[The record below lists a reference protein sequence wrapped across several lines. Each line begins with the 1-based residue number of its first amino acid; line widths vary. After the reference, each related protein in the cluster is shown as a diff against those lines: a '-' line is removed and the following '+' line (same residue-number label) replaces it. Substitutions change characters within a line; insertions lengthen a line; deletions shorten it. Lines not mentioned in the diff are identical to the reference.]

1 MNRRSLI
8 KRAGLAGVAATIAAP
23 AVHAQATVRWRLA
36 HSFPRSLDTIYG
48 TAETFAKL
56 VSDMS
61 GGKFIISIFSPG
73 ELVPALATLDAV
85 QNGTV
90 ECTHT
95 ASNFFAGKDETFA
108 FNGIPFSLNSRQMSA
123 WMFEGNGLKL
133 MREFYRNYGVIS
145 FPMGNTGAQMG
156 GWFRKEINSLGDL
169 KGLKMRVSGLVS
181 GSVYQRLGIVP
192 QTIAGG
198 DIYPALERGALDA
211 VEFTGPFD
219 DQKLGF
225 YKVAPYYYYP
235 GWHDGSPQLDLFVGL
250 KAYEALPGEYKAM
263 IEAAASHAHV
273 LMQAKYDARNPPA
286 LRQLVS
292 QGAKLHRFPQEVV
305 AAGYKEAMA
314 FYDEISAR
322 NANWKK
328 VYDDYAPFRA
338 DQNLWFSVAESSL
351 DIFTQSQRR

>member
-1 MNRRSLI
+1 MDRRSVI
-8 KRAGLAGVAATIAAP
+8 KSAGIAGVASAIAAP
-23 AVHAQATVRWRLA
+23 AVHAQTNVRWRLA
-36 HSFPRSLDTIYG
+36 HSFPKSLDTIYG
-48 TAETFAKL
+48 TAETFVKL

-61 GGKFIISIFSPG
+61 GGKFTIQLFAPG
-73 ELVPALATLDAV
+73 ELVPPLATLDAV
-85 QNGTV
+85 QAETV

-123 WMFEGNGLKL
+123 WIFEGNGLKL
-133 MREFYRNYGVIS
+133 MREFYRGYGVIN

-156 GWFRKEINSLGDL
+156 GWFRKEINSLNDL
-169 KGLKMRVSGLVS
+169 KGVKMRVSGLIA
-181 GSVYQRLGIVP
+181 GTVYQRLGIVP

-219 DQKLGF
+219 DEKLGF
-225 YKVAPYYYYP
+225 YKVAPHYYYP
-235 GWHDGSPQLDLFVGL
+235 GWHDGSPQLDLFVGM
-250 KAYEALPGEYKAM
+250 KAYEALPNEYKAM
-263 IEAAASHAHV
+263 LEAAASHAHI

-286 LRQLVS
+286 LRRLVA
-292 QGAKLHRFPQEVV
+292 QGAKLARFPQEVI

-314 FYDEISAR
+314 LYDEIAAKNPR
-322 NANWKK
+322 WKK

-338 DQNLWFSVAESSL
+338 DQNLWFSVAEASL
-351 DIFTQSQRR
+351 DQFTQSQRR

>member
-1 MNRRSLI
+1 
-8 KRAGLAGVAATIAAP
+8 
-23 AVHAQATVRWRLA
+23 
-36 HSFPRSLDTIYG
+36 
-48 TAETFAKL
+48 
-56 VSDMS
+56 
-61 GGKFIISIFSPG
+61 
-73 ELVPALATLDAV
+73 
-85 QNGTV
+85 
-90 ECTHT
+90 
-95 ASNFFAGKDETFA
+95 
-108 FNGIPFSLNSRQMSA
+108 
-123 WMFEGNGLKL
+123 

-156 GWFRKEINSLGDL
+156 GWFRKEINSLSDL

-181 GSVYQRLGIVP
+181 GTVYQRLGIVP

-225 YKVAPYYYYP
+225 YKVAPHYYYP

-250 KAYEALPGEYKAM
+250 KAYEALPSKYKSM
-263 IEAAASHAHV
+263 LEAAASHAHL

-286 LRQLVS
+286 LKQLVS
-292 QGAKLHRFPQEVV
+292 LGAKLHAFPREVV

-314 FYDEISAR
+314 YYDEISAK
-322 NANWKK
+322 NPNWKK

-338 DQNLWFSVAESSL
+338 DQNLWFSVSESSL
-351 DIFTQSQRR
+351 DLFTQSQRR

>member
-1 MNRRSLI
+1 MDRRSLI
-8 KRAGLAGVAATIAAP
+8 KRAGIAGVASAIAAP
-23 AVHAQATVRWRLA
+23 AVHAQTSVRWRLA
-36 HSFPRSLDTIYG
+36 HSFPKSLDTIYG
-48 TAETFAKL
+48 TAETFVKL

-61 GGKFIISIFSPG
+61 GGKFVIQIFGPG
-73 ELVPALATLDAV
+73 ELVPPLATLDAV
-85 QNGTV
+85 QAETV

-123 WMFEGNGLKL
+123 WIFEGNGLKL
-133 MREFYRNYGVIS
+133 MREFYRGYGVIN

-156 GWFRKEINSLGDL
+156 GWFRKEINSLNDL
-169 KGLKMRVSGLVS
+169 KGLKMRVSGLIA
-181 GSVYQRLGIVP
+181 GTVYQRIGIVP

-219 DQKLGF
+219 DEKLGF
-225 YKVAPYYYYP
+225 YKVAPHYYYP
-235 GWHDGSPQLDLFVGL
+235 GWHDGSPQLDLFVGM
-250 KAYEALPGEYKAM
+250 KAYEALPNEYKSM
-263 IEAAASHAHV
+263 LEAAATHAHV

-286 LRQLVS
+286 LRRLVAA
-292 QGAKLHRFPQEVV
+292 GAKLSRFPQEVV

-314 FYDEISAR
+314 FYDEIAAKNPR
-322 NANWKK
+322 WKK

-338 DQNLWFSVAESSL
+338 DQNLWFSVAEANL
-351 DIFTQSQRR
+351 DQFTQSQRR

>member
-1 MNRRSLI
+1 
-8 KRAGLAGVAATIAAP
+8 
-23 AVHAQATVRWRLA
+23 
-36 HSFPRSLDTIYG
+36 
-48 TAETFAKL
+48 
-56 VSDMS
+56 
-61 GGKFIISIFSPG
+61 
-73 ELVPALATLDAV
+73 
-85 QNGTV
+85 
-90 ECTHT
+90 
-95 ASNFFAGKDETFA
+95 
-108 FNGIPFSLNSRQMSA
+108 
-123 WMFEGNGLKL
+123 
-133 MREFYRNYGVIS
+133 
-145 FPMGNTGAQMG
+145 MGNTGAQMG

-181 GSVYQRLGIVP
+181 GAVYQRLGIVP

-225 YKVAPYYYYP
+225 YKVAPHYYYP

-292 QGAKLHRFPQEVV
+292 LGAKLHRFPTEVV
-305 AAGYKEAMA
+305 ATGYKEAMA
-314 FYDEISAR
+314 LYDEISTR
-322 NANWKK
+322 NPNWKK

>member
-1 MNRRSLI
+1 MDRRSVI
-8 KRAGLAGVAATIAAP
+8 KGVGVAGVASAIAAP
-23 AVHAQATVRWRLA
+23 AVHAQTAVKWRLA
-36 HSFPRSLDTIYG
+36 HSFPKSLDTIYG
-48 TAETFAKL
+48 TAETFVKL

-61 GGKFIISIFSPG
+61 GGKFVIQLFAPG
-73 ELVPALATLDAV
+73 ELVPPLSTLDAV
-85 QNGTV
+85 QAENV

-133 MREFYRNYGVIS
+133 MREFYRGYGVIN

-156 GWFRKEINSLGDL
+156 GWFRKEINSVNDL
-169 KGLKMRVSGLVS
+169 KGLKMRVSGLVA
-181 GSVYQRLGIVP
+181 GMVYQRLGIVP

-198 DIYPALERGALDA
+198 DIYPALERGVLDA
-211 VEFTGPFD
+211 VEFSGPFD
-219 DQKLGF
+219 DEKLGF
-225 YKVAPYYYYP
+225 YKVAPHYYYP

-250 KAYEALPGEYKAM
+250 KVYEALPNEYKS
-263 IEAAASHAHV
+263 ILEAAASHAHV

-286 LRQLVS
+286 LRRLVAA
-292 QGAKLHRFPQEVV
+292 GAKLARFPQEVV

-314 FYDEISAR
+314 LYDEISAKNPR
-322 NANWKK
+322 WKK

-338 DQNLWFSVAESSL
+338 DQNLWFSVAEASL
-351 DIFTQSQRR
+351 DQFTQSQRR

>member
-1 MNRRSLI
+1 MDRRSVL
-8 KRAGLAGVAATIAAP
+8 KRVGIAGVATAIAAP
-23 AVHAQATVRWRLA
+23 AVRAQPAVRWRLA
-36 HSFPRSLDTIYG
+36 HSFPKSLDTVYG

-61 GGKFIISIFSPG
+61 GGKFVITVFQPG
-73 ELVPALATLDAV
+73 EVVPAFSTLDAV

-90 ECTHT
+90 ECSHT

-123 WMFEGNGLKL
+123 WMFEGNGLRL
-133 MREFYRNYGVIS
+133 MREFYRGYGVIN

-156 GWFRKEINSLGDL
+156 GWFRKEINALGDL
-169 KGLKMRVSGLVS
+169 RGLKMRVSGLVA
-181 GSVYQRLGIVP
+181 GMVYQRLGVVP
-192 QTIAGG
+192 QSLPGG
-198 DIYPALERGALDA
+198 DIYPALERGVLDA
-211 VEFTGPFD
+211 VELSGPYD

-250 KAYEALPGEYKAM
+250 KAYEALPAEYKAM
-263 IEAAASHAHV
+263 LEAAASHAHV
-273 LMQAKYDARNPPA
+273 LMQAKYDAKNPPA
-286 LRQLVS
+286 LKQLVS
-292 QGAKLHRFPQEVV
+292 LGAKVLRFPPEIV

-314 FYDEISAR
+314 LYDEIAAK
-322 NANWKK
+322 NPNWKK

-351 DIFTQSQRR
+351 DLFTQSQRR